1 VKVLQVHT
9 QYREQGG
16 EDSVVRAEGELL
28 AAAGHD
34 VVRHIARNPST
45 AVRTA
50 ASLAM
55 SAWNPLAAREA
66 RRVAERVRPD
76 IAHVHNT
83 WYALSPSVLAGLAAA
98 DVPVVMTLHNYRLLC
113 ANANLFRD
121 GHVCEDCVGS
131 HPWHGVRHR
140 CYRGSLA
147 ASAPAAGSIA
157 LHRAL
162 GTWNRHVRL
171 FLALND
177 FARTRFICG
186 GLPAHKIRVKPNFVS
201 DPGSRPSP
209 PSRSRT
215 VLFVGRLES
224 EKGVETLLDA
234 WNAWGSSEYELVLIG
249 DGRLRPAL
257 RERAQPGIRLT
268 GSLSREAVLAWM
280 LRSRALVF
288 PSVLYEG
295 QPIAV
300 LEALGCGLPVL
311 ASRLGG
317 NVELLRG
324 WGEDWLVAPGQ
335 QVAWTEA
342 LRRLEDAGRVDQA
355 GVDARRLY
363 ERCFS
368 DQTARQLL
376 EEAYRTAL
384 AGQRD
389 EGARGTADGD

>member
-9 QYREQGG
+9 RYREQGG
-16 EDSVVRAEGELL
+16 EDSVVRAEGDLL
-28 AAAGHD
+28 AGAGHV
-34 VVRHIARNPST
+34 VVRHIARNPFT
-45 AVRTA
+45 PVRTA
-50 ASLAM
+50 GSLAM
-55 SAWNPLAAREA
+55 SAWNPLAAREI

-76 IAHVHNT
+76 VAHVHNT
-83 WYALSPSVLAGLAAA
+83 WYALSPSVLAALAAA

-121 GHVCEDCVGS
+121 GRVCEDCVGS

-147 ASAPAAGSIA
+147 ASTPAAANIA

-171 FLALND
+171 FLALTE
-177 FARTRFICG
+177 FARTRFIHG
-186 GLPAHKIRVKPNFVS
+186 GIPAHKIQVKPNFVR
-201 DPGSRPSP
+201 DPGPRPSP

-224 EKGVETLLDA
+224 EKGVETLVDA
-234 WNAWGSSEYELVLIG
+234 WDAWGPSGYELVLIG
-249 DGRLRPAL
+249 DGELRPAL
-257 RERAQPGIRLT
+257 QRRARPGIRLT
-268 GSLSREAVLAWM
+268 GSLPREAVLAWM

-288 PSVLYEG
+288 PSMLYEG

-300 LEALGCGLPVL
+300 LEAAGCGLPVL

-324 WGEDWLVAPGQ
+324 WGEDWLIAPGQ
-335 QVAWTEA
+335 PAAWTEA
-342 LRRLEDAGRVDQA
+342 LRRLEEDDRVDRA

-363 ERCFS
+363 ERGFTE
-368 DQTARQLL
+368 QTARRLL
-376 EEAYRTAL
+376 EDAYRTAL
-384 AGQRD
+384 AGQP
-389 EGARGTADGD
+389 

>member
-34 VVRHIARNPST
+34 VVLHVARNPPG
-45 AVRTA
+45 AVGA
-50 ASLAM
+50 GASLAM
-55 SAWNPLAAREA
+55 SAWNPLAARKV

-83 WYALSPSVLAGLAAA
+83 WYALSPSVLTALTAAA
-98 DVPVVMTLHNYRLLC
+98 VPVVMTLHNYRLVC

-140 CYRGSLA
+140 CYRGSLV
-147 ASAPAAGSIA
+147 ASVPAAGTIA

-171 FLALND
+171 FLALNE
-177 FARTRFICG
+177 FARTRFIRG
-186 GLPAHKIRVKPNFVS
+186 GLPAHKIHVKPNFVS
-201 DPGSRPSP
+201 DPGPRACP
-209 PSRSRT
+209 PSQSRT
-215 VLFVGRLES
+215 ILYVGRLETK
-224 EKGVETLLDA
+224 KGVDTLLDA
-234 WNAWGSSEYELVLIG
+234 WNAWGSSEFELVLIG
-249 DGRLRPAL
+249 DGRLGPAL
-257 RERAQPGIRLT
+257 RRQVPPGVRLT

-295 QPIAV
+295 QSIAV
-300 LEALGCGLPVL
+300 LEAFACGLPVL

-317 NVELLRG
+317 NAELLHEG
-324 WGEDWLVAPGQ
+324 WLVTPGQ
-335 QVAWTEA
+335 RMAWTEA
-342 LRRLEDAGRVDQA
+342 LRRLEDDDRVDRA

-363 ERCFS
+363 ERRFS
-368 DQTARQLL
+368 EQTARQLL
-376 EEAYRTAL
+376 EEAYGMAL
-384 AGQRD
+384 AGSP
-389 EGARGTADGD
+389 

>member
-34 VVRHIARNPST
+34 VVLHVARNPSG
-45 AVRTA
+45 AVTTG

-55 SAWNPLAAREA
+55 SAWNPLAAREV
-66 RRVAERVRPD
+66 RKVAERVQPD

-83 WYALSPSVLAGLAAA
+83 WYALSPSVLAALTAA

-113 ANANLFRD
+113 ANALLFRD

-140 CYRGSLA
+140 CYRGSLV
-147 ASAPAAGSIA
+147 ASTPAAGSIA

-171 FLALND
+171 FLTLSN
-177 FARTRFICG
+177 FARTRFIRG
-186 GLPAHKIRVKPNFVS
+186 GMPAHKIHVKPNFVS
-201 DPGSRPSP
+201 DPGLRPSP

-215 VLFVGRLES
+215 VLYVGRLDS
-224 EKGVETLLDA
+224 VKGVETLLDA
-234 WNAWGSSEYELVLIG
+234 WDAWSPSGFELVLVG
-249 DGRLRPAL
+249 DGKLKPAL
-257 RERAQPGIRLT
+257 QQRARRDIRLT
-268 GSLSREAVLAWM
+268 GSLSREAVIAWM

-288 PSVLYEG
+288 PSLLYEG
-295 QPIAV
+295 QPMAV

-317 NVELLRG
+317 NVELLG
-324 WGEDWLVAPGQ
+324 GSGEDWLVTPGQ
-335 QVAWTEA
+335 RVAWTEG
-342 LRRLEDAGRVDQA
+342 LRRLEDADWVDEAGGR
-355 GVDARRLY
+355 ARQLY
-363 ERCFS
+363 EQRFNE
-368 DQTARQLL
+368 QTGRRLL
-376 EEAYRTAL
+376 EEAYRMAL
-384 AGQRD
+384 AGRP
-389 EGARGTADGD
+389 

>member
-28 AAAGHD
+28 TAAGHD
-34 VVRHIARNPST
+34 VVLHVARNPSG
-45 AVRTA
+45 AVGA
-50 ASLAM
+50 GASLAM
-55 SAWNPLAAREA
+55 SAWNPLAARRV

-83 WYALSPSVLAGLAAA
+83 WYALSPSVLAALTAAG
-98 DVPVVMTLHNYRLLC
+98 VPVVMTLHNYRLLC
-113 ANANLFRD
+113 ANANLYRD

-140 CYRGSLA
+140 CYRGSLV
-147 ASAPAAGSIA
+147 ASTPAAGSIA
-157 LHRAL
+157 LHQAL

-171 FLALND
+171 FLALNE
-177 FARTRFICG
+177 FARSRFIRG
-186 GLPAHKIRVKPNFVS
+186 GIPAHKIHIKPNFVR

-224 EKGVETLLDA
+224 EKGIETLLDA
-234 WNAWGSSEYELVLIG
+234 WDAWDSSGFELVLVG

-257 RERAQPGIRLT
+257 QRRARPGVRLA
-268 GSLSREAVLAWM
+268 GSLSRDAVLALM

-288 PSVLYEG
+288 PSLLYEG
-295 QPIAV
+295 QSIAV

-324 WGEDWLVAPGQ
+324 WAEDRLVAPGQ
-335 QVAWTEA
+335 RVAWTEA
-342 LRRLEDAGRVDQA
+342 LRRLEDGDRLDRAGL
-355 GVDARRLY
+355 DARRLY
-363 ERCFS
+363 ERYFS
-368 DQTARQLL
+368 EQTARRLL

-384 AGQRD
+384 AGQP
-389 EGARGTADGD
+389 

>member
-1 VKVLQVHT
+1 LKILQVHT

-16 EDSVVRAEGELL
+16 EDAVVRAEGELL
-28 AAAGHD
+28 AAAGHE
-34 VVRHIARNPST
+34 VVVHMARNPSG
-45 AVRTA
+45 AVATG
-50 ASLAM
+50 ASLAT
-55 SAWNPLAAREA
+55 SAWNPLAARQLHDLA
-66 RRVAERVRPD
+66 RRVRPD
-76 IAHVHNT
+76 VAHVHNT
-83 WYALSPSVLAGLAAA
+83 WFALSPSVLTALAAA
-98 DVPVVMTLHNYRLLC
+98 AVPVVMTLHNYRLVC

-140 CYRGSLA
+140 CYRGSLV
-147 ASAPAAGSIA
+147 ASIPAAGTIA

-171 FLALND
+171 FLALNE
-177 FARTRFICG
+177 FARTRFIRG
-186 GLPAHKIRVKPNFVS
+186 GLPADKVHVKPNFVS

-234 WNAWGSSEYELVLIG
+234 WDAWGSSGYELVLIG

-257 RERAQPGIRLT
+257 QRRARPGIRLT
-268 GSLSREAVLAWM
+268 GSLPREAVLAWM

-295 QPIAV
+295 QPLAV
-300 LEALGCGLPVL
+300 VEAFGCGLPVL
-311 ASRLGG
+311 ASGLGG
-317 NVELLRG
+317 NVELFRG

-342 LRRLEDAGRVDQA
+342 LRRLEDADRVDQS

-368 DQTARQLL
+368 EQTARRLL
-376 EEAYRTAL
+376 EEAYRTTL
-384 AGQRD
+384 AG
-389 EGARGTADGD
+389 

>member
-1 VKVLQVHT
+1 MLKILQVHT

-16 EDSVVRAEGELL
+16 EDAVVRSEGELL
-28 AAAGHD
+28 AAAGHE
-34 VVRHIARNPST
+34 VIAHVTRNPSG
-45 AVRTA
+45 AVQTA

-55 SAWNPLAAREA
+55 SGWNPLAAREL
-66 RRVAERVRPD
+66 RGVAERVQPD

-83 WYALSPSVLAGLAAA
+83 WYALSPSVLAALAAA
-98 DVPVVMTLHNYRLLC
+98 AVPVVMTLHNYRLLC

-140 CYRGSLA
+140 CYRGSLV
-147 ASAPAAGSIA
+147 ASTPAAGTIA
-157 LHRAL
+157 LHRTL

-177 FARTRFICG
+177 FARTRFIRG
-186 GLPAHKIRVKPNFVS
+186 GLPAHKIQVKPNFVS
-201 DPGSRPSP
+201 DPGPRLNP
-209 PSRSRT
+209 PSQSRT
-215 VLFVGRLES
+215 ILYVGRLDT

-234 WNAWGSSEYELVLIG
+234 WDAWGPSRFELVLIG
-249 DGRLRPAL
+249 DGRLGEVL
-257 RERAQPGIRLT
+257 RRRARPGIRLT
-268 GSLSREAVLAWM
+268 GRLPREAVLAWM
-280 LRSRALVF
+280 LRSRALAF

-300 LEALGCGLPVL
+300 LEALGSGLPIL

-317 NVELLRG
+317 NAELLRD
-324 WGEDWLVAPGQ
+324 DWLVTAGQ
-335 QVAWTEA
+335 RVAWSEA
-342 LRRLEDAGRVDQA
+342 LRRLEDADWVDQA

-363 ERCFS
+363 EQRFNE
-368 DQTARQLL
+368 QTARLLL

-384 AGQRD
+384 AWKP
-389 EGARGTADGD
+389 

>member
-34 VVRHIARNPST
+34 VVLHVARNPPG
-45 AVRTA
+45 AVGA
-50 ASLAM
+50 GASLAM
-55 SAWNPLAAREA
+55 SAWNPLAAREL

-83 WYALSPSVLAGLAAA
+83 WYALSPSVLTALTAAA
-98 DVPVVMTLHNYRLLC
+98 VPVVMTLHNYRLVC

-121 GHVCEDCVGS
+121 GHICEDCVGS

-140 CYRGSLA
+140 CYRGSLV
-147 ASAPAAGSIA
+147 ASVPAAGTIA
-157 LHRAL
+157 LHRTL

-171 FLALND
+171 FLALSE
-177 FARTRFICG
+177 FARTRFIRG
-186 GLPAHKIRVKPNFVS
+186 GLPAHKIHVKPNFVS
-201 DPGSRPSP
+201 DPGPRADS

-215 VLFVGRLES
+215 ILYVGRLET
-224 EKGVETLLDA
+224 EKGVDTLLDA
-234 WNAWGSSEYELVLIG
+234 WKAWGSSRFELVLIG
-249 DGRLRPAL
+249 DGKLEPAL
-257 RERAQPGIRLT
+257 RQRVPPGVRLT

-295 QPIAV
+295 QSIAV

-317 NVELLRG
+317 NAELLR
-324 WGEDWLVAPGQ
+324 EDWLVTTGDRA
-335 QVAWTEA
+335 AWTEA
-342 LRRLEDAGRVDQA
+342 LRRLEDGDRVDRA
-355 GVDARRLY
+355 GADARRLY
-363 ERCFS
+363 QRRFGE
-368 DQTARQLL
+368 QTARRML
-376 EEAYRTAL
+376 EEAYRMAL
-384 AGQRD
+384 SGSPYLGR
-389 EGARGTADGD
+389 RGER

>member
-34 VVRHIARNPST
+34 VVLHVARNPPG
-45 AVRTA
+45 AVGA
-50 ASLAM
+50 GASLAM
-55 SAWNPLAAREA
+55 SAWNPLAARKV

-83 WYALSPSVLAGLAAA
+83 WYALSPSVLTALTAAA
-98 DVPVVMTLHNYRLLC
+98 VPVVMTLHNYRLVC

-121 GHVCEDCVGS
+121 GHACEDCVGS

-140 CYRGSLA
+140 CYHGSLA
-147 ASAPAAGSIA
+147 ASIPAAGTIA

-171 FLALND
+171 FLTLNE
-177 FARTRFICG
+177 FARTRFIRG
-186 GLPAHKIRVKPNFVS
+186 GLPAHKVHVKPNFVS
-201 DPGSRPSP
+201 DPGPRAGP
-209 PSRSRT
+209 PSQSRT
-215 VLFVGRLES
+215 ILYVGRLEP
-224 EKGVETLLDA
+224 EKGVNTLLDA
-234 WNAWGSSEYELVLIG
+234 WKAWGSSTFELVLIG
-249 DGRLRPAL
+249 DGRLGPAL
-257 RERAQPGIRLT
+257 RQQVPPGVRLT
-268 GSLSREAVLAWM
+268 GSLSRKAVLAWM

-295 QPIAV
+295 QSVAV

-317 NVELLRG
+317 NAELLH
-324 WGEDWLVAPGQ
+324 EDWLVTTGQ
-335 QVAWTEA
+335 RAAWIEV
-342 LRRLEDAGRVDQA
+342 LRRLEDGNRVDRA
-355 GVDARRLY
+355 GADARRLY
-363 ERCFS
+363 ERRFS
-368 DQTARQLL
+368 EQTARRLL
-376 EEAYRTAL
+376 EEAYRMAL
-384 AGQRD
+384 AGSP
-389 EGARGTADGD
+389 

>member
-34 VVRHIARNPST
+34 VVLHVARNPSG
-45 AVRTA
+45 AVTTG

-55 SAWNPLAAREA
+55 SAWNPLAAREV
-66 RRVAERVRPD
+66 RKVAERVQPD

-83 WYALSPSVLAGLAAA
+83 WYALSPSVLAALTAA

-113 ANANLFRD
+113 ANALLFRD

-140 CYRGSLA
+140 CYRGSLV
-147 ASAPAAGSIA
+147 ASTPAAGSIA

-171 FLALND
+171 FLTLSN
-177 FARTRFICG
+177 FARTRFIRG
-186 GLPAHKIRVKPNFVS
+186 GMPAHKIHVKPNFVS
-201 DPGSRPSP
+201 DPGLRPSP

-215 VLFVGRLES
+215 VLYVGRLDS
-224 EKGVETLLDA
+224 VKGVETLLDA
-234 WNAWGSSEYELVLIG
+234 WDAWSPSGFELVLVG
-249 DGRLRPAL
+249 DGKLKPAL
-257 RERAQPGIRLT
+257 QQRARRDIRLT
-268 GSLSREAVLAWM
+268 GSLSREAVIAWM

-288 PSVLYEG
+288 PSLLYEG
-295 QPIAV
+295 QPMAV

-317 NVELLRG
+317 NVELLG
-324 WGEDWLVAPGQ
+324 GSGEDWLVTPGQ
-335 QVAWTEA
+335 RVAWTEG
-342 LRRLEDAGRVDQA
+342 LRRLEDADWVDEAGGR
-355 GVDARRLY
+355 ARQLY
-363 ERCFS
+363 EQRFNE
-368 DQTARQLL
+368 QTGRRLL
-376 EEAYRTAL
+376 EEAYRMAL
-384 AGQRD
+384 AR
-389 EGARGTADGD
+389 RP

>member
-1 VKVLQVHT
+1 MKVLQVHT

-34 VVRHIARNPST
+34 VVLHVARNPSG
-45 AVRTA
+45 AVRTG

-55 SAWNPLAAREA
+55 SAWNPLAARHV

-83 WYALSPSVLAGLAAA
+83 WYALSPSVVAALTTA

-140 CYRGSLA
+140 CYRGSLV
-147 ASAPAAGSIA
+147 ASTPAAGSIA

-162 GTWNRHVRL
+162 GTWNRHVQL
-171 FLALND
+171 FLALNE
-177 FARTRFICG
+177 FARTRFIRG
-186 GLPAHKIRVKPNFVS
+186 GIPAHKIRVKPNFVN
-201 DPGSRPSP
+201 DPGPRPSP

-215 VLFVGRLES
+215 VLFVGRLER
-224 EKGVETLLDA
+224 EKGVDALLDA
-234 WNAWGSSEYELVLIG
+234 WDAWGSSEYELVLIG
-249 DGRLRPAL
+249 DGRLGPAL
-257 RERAQPGIRLT
+257 QRRSRPGIRLI
-268 GSLSREAVLAWM
+268 GSLPREAVLAWM

-324 WGEDWLVAPGQ
+324 WAEDWLVAPGQ

-342 LRRLEDAGRVDQA
+342 LRRLEDADRVDQV
-355 GVDARRLY
+355 GLGARRLY
-363 ERCFS
+363 ERCFGE
-368 DQTARQLL
+368 QTARRLL
-376 EEAYRTAL
+376 EEAYRTAI
-384 AGQRD
+384 AG
-389 EGARGTADGD
+389 